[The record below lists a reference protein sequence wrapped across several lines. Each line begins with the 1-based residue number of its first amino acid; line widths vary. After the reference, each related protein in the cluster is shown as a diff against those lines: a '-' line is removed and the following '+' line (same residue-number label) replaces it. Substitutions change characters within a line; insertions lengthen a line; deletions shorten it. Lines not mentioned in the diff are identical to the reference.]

1 MASGC
6 LLHFRHSTASY
17 PQRRRIGVKSAD
29 QRQNRALLMHPMSML
44 PTPQPIARRMHI
56 SPSARWKARRP
67 GIPRGSGT
75 CDFARKFP
83 ARFRKKRVIV
93 AGDNDERVGCVT
105 RSLVSRSGLKSLA
118 FLGRRRDD
126 RCSEQLRRREPDRF
140 RQLAPRLPLAIR
152 PRRHPAE
159 TISACAGKEKA
170 PRRGSVPPSEPS
182 EGEFS
187 SRRTG
192 RRSAHES
199 MPLRMRTRRSRCS
212 PDSPMRGRGK
222 LPGAAHRFRSAMAAM
237 TRRPPPTSV

>member
-1 MASGC
+1 
-6 LLHFRHSTASY
+6 
-17 PQRRRIGVKSAD
+17 
-29 QRQNRALLMHPMSML
+29 MSML

-140 RQLAPRLPLAIR
+140 RQLAPRLPL
-152 PRRHPAE
+152 PVCPSHHPAE
-159 TISACAGKEKA
+159 IISACAWEGEA
-170 PRRGSVPPSEPS
+170 FLRRHGFHFPSLPEGNSPS
-182 EGEFS
+182 EGPGVARLRLTS
-187 SRRTG
+187 RSRRG
-192 RRSAHES
+192 
-199 MPLRMRTRRSRCS
+199 C
-212 PDSPMRGRGK
+212 GRGA
-222 LPGAAHRFRSAMAAM
+222 LVA
-237 TRRPPPTSV
+237 RPTVR